1 MINGYEHI
9 INIIKRRKNMYTFI
23 SIILLYLIA
32 KIALYRYCITI
43 FNDYEN
49 EKKVK

>member
-1 MINGYEHI
+1 
-9 INIIKRRKNMYTFI
+9 MYTFI

-32 KIALYRYCITI
+32 RIALYRYCITI

-49 EKKVK
+49 EKKEIK